1 MRNKACKL
9 TVALLLL
16 FCLAVPIFV
25 GNMETEAADTTSI
38 VEPYDVTVAKTYF
51 DNDTA
56 PDCKTDGYIFAGWYA
71 ETDKVDTDSVTGQEY
86 FEGSPL
92 TSLTG
97 YTGTTVQALFV
108 EQSVLGVKGQI
119 AIIDGD
125 DDVNVANV
133 DEGATDAAT
142 ANLRLVTSV
151 DTKKYASVGFKVSY
165 TYNNSPQSSESITN
179 FVYPYL
185 TYVDGEGKDE
195 TLLPYEVFSD
205 RSKYFKACTLSGIP
219 IDAFDMEVSVNTFWT
234 TVDGAKVYGSEAVIK
249 TVQEGVYHTYEAGV
263 DETADGVTKT
273 TYYKVLE
280 TAMDAVKADTKT
292 VTLFKNA
299 EVASD
304 TEISGTVTITNLSG
318 KDVTLYRASDL
329 TSANMFSVASGGTL
343 NIVGAEDK
351 ESIVLDGNKVSAIV
365 AMVHSNGGTLLI
377 KNATLQN
384 VICTRANVGGT
395 IFAQGATDLDVLN
408 VKFIG
413 NQAVNGGAIRAAS
426 TAEVFVSKCIFGEL
440 GNVNV
445 ATNDGGAIYTQS
457 TDIEII
463 ESQFLYNT
471 ATRFGG
477 AICLNEKTSVLNVTN
492 SKFEGNT
499 TTGEQGRG
507 GAIFQPGS
515 SKVTLV
521 AENDVDEYAV
531 FENNSTSGENSGTT
545 KYSGGAIYAG
555 GASLTITGYRFV
567 GNHSKYEG
575 GAICAIYGTITIDGA
590 TFKDNYT
597 TETGGYGGAV
607 WISQKNASSLKNS
620 VFTGNYTKGS
630 AAHGGAIYLTANA
643 VTGGSKV
650 ESSCSFSNN
659 YVEADDAVN
668 TLNSDYEGVYI
679 AD

>member
-1 MRNKACKL
+1 MKNKACKL

-38 VEPYDVTVAKTYF
+38 VEPYDATDAKTFF

-71 ETDKVDTDSVTGQEY
+71 ETDKVVTDSVTGQEY

-125 DDVNVANV
+125 DDVNVANL
-133 DEGATDAAT
+133 DASAEDAAT

-165 TYNNSPQSSESITN
+165 TYNNSPQFGESITN

-195 TLLPYEVFSD
+195 TLLPYEVFSE

-263 DETADGVTKT
+263 DETADGVTKA

-280 TAMDAVKADTKT
+280 AALDAVKTDTKT
-292 VTLFKNA
+292 VTLFKDA

-318 KDVTLYRASDL
+318 KDVTLYRASNL

-343 NIVGAEDK
+343 NILGSEDE
-351 ESIVLDGNKVSAIV
+351 ESIVLDGNQVSAKV
-365 AMVHSNGGTLLI
+365 TLVDSDGGGLKTE
-377 KNATLQN
+377 NATLQN
-384 VICTRANVGGT
+384 VLCEVDDRGGAIQASGGT
-395 IFAQGATDLDVLN
+395 LSLINTYFYNNTSSTGGAVRTSATTTITGCVFSENHASVGKSQGGAIYNQGNTTVVDTEFLNNEATS
-408 VKFIG
+408 
-413 NQAVNGGAIRAAS
+413 NGGAIYNLGSYFEAVNSKFAYNTTLSGPAGAIGTVKDGTKNATLILRAENEKGNSNLA
-426 TAEVFVSKCIFGEL
+426 VFE
-440 GNVNV
+440 GNEAG
-445 ATNDGGAIYTQS
+445 ATGGGAINMTNGTLEVTGYAFNSNHAIGQ
-457 TDIEII
+457 
-463 ESQFLYNT
+463 
-471 ATRFGG
+471 GG
-477 AICLNEKTSVLNVTN
+477 AIRSNAGTS
-492 SKFEGNT
+492 
-499 TTGEQGRG
+499 R
-507 GAIFQPGS
+507 
-515 SKVTLV
+515 
-521 AENDVDEYAV
+521 
-531 FENNSTSGENSGTT
+531 
-545 KYSGGAIYAG
+545 
-555 GASLTITGYRFV
+555 TI
-567 GNHSKYEG
+567 N
-575 GAICAIYGTITIDGA
+575 GA
-590 TFKDNYT
+590 TFTDNYT
-597 TETGGYGGAV
+597 NNTNGHGGAV
-607 WISQKNASSLKNS
+607 YLNGNLSNSSISSTKFDNNGTKGSTSHGGAVYITKNAATKTTISGSTFTYNYVSSGSTNGNDDTYDS
-620 VFTGNYTKGS
+620 VFTAS
-630 AAHGGAIYLTANA
+630 
-643 VTGGSKV
+643 
-650 ESSCSFSNN
+650 
-659 YVEADDAVN
+659 
-668 TLNSDYEGVYI
+668 
-679 AD
+679 